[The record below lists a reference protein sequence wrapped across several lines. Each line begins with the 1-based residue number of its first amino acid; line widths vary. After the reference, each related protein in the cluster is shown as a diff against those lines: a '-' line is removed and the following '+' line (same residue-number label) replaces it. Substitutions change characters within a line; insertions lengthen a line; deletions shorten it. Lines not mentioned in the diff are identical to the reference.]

1 MLRDVSVR
9 EVMNGDYVGIS
20 ECDGL
25 VESVELLLAEEAD
38 VGIVL
43 RGNEVVGAVTERDA
57 LSRFVEDDAPDAAE
71 VSAAMT
77 ESVQT
82 IRPDRGLHE
91 ARDRMTT
98 AGTHYLV
105 VAEGDEPL
113 GVVTEHDLLAG
124 STLGT
129 EPPPEDEREAESAVM
144 TPSATAAGAE
154 MDSASEDAFSDQ
166 GICEVCGTMTADLS
180 SFNGQL
186 RCSDCRDV

>member
-20 ECDGL
+20 ESDGL

-43 RGNEVVGAVTERDA
+43 RGSDAVGALTEQDA
-57 LSRFVEDDAPDAAE
+57 LAAFVERDAPDATD
-71 VSAAMT
+71 VGDVMT
-77 ESVQT
+77 DSVPT
-82 IRPDRGLHE
+82 IRPNRGLHE

-105 VAEGDEPL
+105 VSDGDQPH
-113 GVVTEHDLLAG
+113 GVITEHDLLAG
-124 STLGT
+124 STIGT
-129 EPPPEDEREAESAVM
+129 EPAPEDEREAESAVM
-144 TPSATAAGAE
+144 TPTATAAEAE
-154 MDSASEDAFSDQ
+154 SESATEDAFADQ
-166 GICEVCGTMTADLS
+166 GICEVCGTMTGDLS
-180 SFNGQL
+180 AFNGQL

>member
-9 EVMNGDYVGIS
+9 EVMNGEYVGIS
-20 ECDGL
+20 ESDGL

-43 RGNEVVGAVTERDA
+43 RGNQAVGALTDRDA
-57 LSRFVEDDAPDAAE
+57 LAAFADDEAPDDAE

-77 ESVQT
+77 DSVPT

-98 AGTHYLV
+98 DGNRYLV

-124 STLGT
+124 STIGT
-129 EPPPEDEREAESAVM
+129 EPSPEDEREAESAVM
-144 TPSATAAGAE
+144 TPNATAAGAE
-154 MDSASEDAFSDQ
+154 MDTASEDAFSDQ

-180 SFNGQL
+180 AFNGQL